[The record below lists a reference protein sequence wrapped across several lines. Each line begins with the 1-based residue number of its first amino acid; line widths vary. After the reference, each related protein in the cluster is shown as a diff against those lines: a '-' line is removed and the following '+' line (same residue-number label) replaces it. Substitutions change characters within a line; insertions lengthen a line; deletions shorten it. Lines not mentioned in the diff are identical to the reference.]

1 MLRFFYVIIINLWRA
16 VYFIPMM
23 RYKANRPARYS
34 LEERYALGKEVVHHM
49 QRTGKIHT
57 KAYGQENLPKKGGYA
72 LFANHQGKYDAL
84 GIIDSHEKP
93 LSLVMD
99 EARSHTILVAQFL
112 DLLESKRLVLDDV
125 RQGLK
130 IMKEITREIA
140 EDGKRFLI
148 FPEGGYEKNHNK
160 VCTFKGGSFKCAMK
174 AKAPIVPVAIIDS
187 YKAFEGNSL
196 KRIDT
201 QVHFLK
207 PLFFEDYKHMN
218 SQDVA
223 TLVQERIQKTILDH
237 LSGKDLALLQ
247 SQLAEV

>member
-34 LEERYALGKEVVHHM
+34 LEERYALGKDVVHHM

-130 IMKEITREIA
+130 IMKEIMVNAR
-140 EDGKRFLI
+140 
-148 FPEGGYEKNHNK
+148 N
-160 VCTFKGGSFKCAMK
+160 
-174 AKAPIVPVAIIDS
+174 
-187 YKAFEGNSL
+187 
-196 KRIDT
+196 
-201 QVHFLK
+201 
-207 PLFFEDYKHMN
+207 N
-218 SQDVA
+218 SQN
-223 TLVQERIQKTILDH
+223 
-237 LSGKDLALLQ
+237 
-247 SQLAEV
+247 

>member
-1 MLRFFYVIIINLWRA
+1 
-16 VYFIPMM
+16 
-23 RYKANRPARYS
+23 
-34 LEERYALGKEVVHHM
+34 
-49 QRTGKIHT
+49 
-57 KAYGQENLPKKGGYA
+57 
-72 LFANHQGKYDAL
+72 
-84 GIIDSHEKP
+84 
-93 LSLVMD
+93 
-99 EARSHTILVAQFL
+99 
-112 DLLESKRLVLDDV
+112 
-125 RQGLK
+125 
-130 IMKEITREIA
+130 
-140 EDGKRFLI
+140 
-148 FPEGGYEKNHNK
+148 
-160 VCTFKGGSFKCAMK
+160 MK

>member
-1 MLRFFYVIIINLWRA
+1 MGEIMREKYVIWGIGANGMN
-16 VYFIPMM
+16 FIDI
-23 RYKANRPARYS
+23 Y
-34 LEERYALGKEVVHHM
+34 GK
-49 QRTGKIHT
+49 
-57 KAYGQENLPKKGGYA
+57 ENLPDEGGYVMY
-72 LFANHQGKYDAL
+72 ANHQGKYDAL